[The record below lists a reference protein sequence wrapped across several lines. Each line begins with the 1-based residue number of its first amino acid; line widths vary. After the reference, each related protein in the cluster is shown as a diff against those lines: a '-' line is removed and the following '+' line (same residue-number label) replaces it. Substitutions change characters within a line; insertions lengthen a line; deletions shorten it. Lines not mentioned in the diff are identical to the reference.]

1 MDNFDDY
8 FDKTTAGGVAYYN
21 LWYNEQRSRA
31 FTIRDKDLSYDA
43 CFKRVHEYIVSD
55 TNFIK
60 WCKRY
65 QQGKVA
71 YVAGSQGA
79 SVLPITYILNNYV
92 KSLMGL
98 PFYKF
103 GQFEEWKNSKSD
115 IVKEIAAFSISSR
128 TDRYMIMRK
137 MMTDALLPA
146 LSDVYCRDL
155 LINALITVFYSETG
169 AQIFLHNS
177 YPNFNKNF
185 TSEAKLSSLGQ
196 PNSTAFG
203 LGQWLGNRLLDYYY
217 FVTDKV
223 SLLTDPR
230 KIGPEILYH
239 PSFQVAFMAFE
250 LRKGGYYQKTLV
262 RQLNKW
268 KQRGKIPSYREMVEL
283 VLEFLQ
289 GIKPTDSQFA
299 AKSKIINEKK
309 VVDGIP
315 ANFSVSFNLTKLL

>member
-1 MDNFDDY
+1 MDNSDAF
-8 FDKTTAGGVAYYN
+8 FDKSTASGISYYN

-31 FTIRDKDLSYDA
+31 FTIKDKDLSYDE

-55 TNFIK
+55 PKFIA

-98 PFYKF
+98 PFYKY
-103 GQFEEWKNSKSD
+103 GDFEDWDSSKSD
-115 IVKEIAAFSISSR
+115 VIKEIAQFAKADR
-128 TDRYMIMRK
+128 TSRYMIMRK
-137 MMTDALLPA
+137 MMIDALVPVFR
-146 LSDVYCRDL
+146 DVYCRDL
-155 LINALITVFYSETG
+155 LINALVTVFYSETG

-185 TSEAKLSSLGQ
+185 VSEAKLSGLGQ

-203 LGQWLGNRLLDYYY
+203 LGQWLGTRLLDYYY

-250 LRKGGYYQKTLV
+250 LRKGGYYQKTIL

-268 KQRGKIPSYREMVEL
+268 KLSGEAPTYREMVEL
-283 VLEFLQ
+283 VLEFIQ
-289 GIKPTDSQFA
+289 GIKPTDNQFA
-299 AKSKIINEKK
+299 AKAKISNEKK
-309 VVDGIP
+309 VVDGISSSFV
-315 ANFSVSFNLTKLL
+315 ASFNLTKLL

>member
-1 MDNFDDY
+1 MDNLDDF
-8 FDKTTAGGVAYYN
+8 FDKSAASGTSYYN

-31 FTIRDKDLSYDA
+31 FTIKDKDLSYDE

-55 TNFIK
+55 PKFIA

-79 SVLPITYILNNYV
+79 SVLPITYILNNYI

-98 PFYKF
+98 PFYKY
-103 GQFEEWKNSKSD
+103 GDFEAWDTSKSD
-115 IVKEIAAFSISSR
+115 VIKEIAQFAKADR
-128 TDRYMIMRK
+128 TSRYMVMRK
-137 MMTDALLPA
+137 MMTDALVPVFH
-146 LSDVYCRDL
+146 DVYCRDL
-155 LINALITVFYSETG
+155 LINALVTVFYSETG

-185 TSEAKLSSLGQ
+185 VSEAKLSRLGQ

-250 LRKGGYYQKTLV
+250 LRKGGYYQKTIL

-268 KQRGKIPSYREMVEL
+268 KLRGKVPTYREMVEL
-283 VLEFLQ
+283 VLEFIQ

-299 AKSKIINEKK
+299 AKAKISNEKK
-309 VVDGIP
+309 VVDGISP
-315 ANFSVSFNLTKLL
+315 SFVASFNLTKLL

>member
-1 MDNFDDY
+1 MENFNKY
-8 FDKTTAGGVAYYN
+8 FDKSTASGIAYYN

-31 FTIRDKDLSYDA
+31 FTIKDKDLSYDD

-55 TNFIK
+55 PKFIA

-65 QQGKVA
+65 QQGKVT
-71 YVAGSQGA
+71 YIAGSQGA
-79 SVLPITYILNNYV
+79 SVLPITYIMNNYI

-103 GQFEEWKNSKSD
+103 GNFENWSSSKSD
-115 IVKEIAAFSISSR
+115 VVKEIAAFSIADKPSR
-128 TDRYMIMRK
+128 YLIMRK
-137 MMTDALLPA
+137 LMIDALVPTLA
-146 LSDVYCRDL
+146 DVYCRDL
-155 LINALITVFYSETG
+155 LINALVTVFHSETS

-185 TSEAKLSSLGQ
+185 TSEAKLANLGQ

-203 LGQWLGNRLLDYYY
+203 MGQWLGKRLLDYYY

-268 KQRGKIPSYREMVEL
+268 KLNGKVPTYREMVEL
-283 VLEFLQ
+283 VLEFVQ
-289 GIKPTDSQFA
+289 GIKPDDSQFA
-299 AKSKIINEKK
+299 PKPKINNEKK
-309 VVDGIP
+309 LIEGIDP
-315 ANFSVSFNLTKLL
+315 NFTVSFNLTKLL